1 MGLMSGLNVRIC
13 GFMLIYHKNFLESS
27 LVFQNAMVRHLQWK
41 WNFWSIF

>member
-13 GFMLIYHKNFLESS
+13 GFMLIYHKYLDSS
-27 LVFQNAMVRHLQWK
+27 LVFQNAMVRNLQWK